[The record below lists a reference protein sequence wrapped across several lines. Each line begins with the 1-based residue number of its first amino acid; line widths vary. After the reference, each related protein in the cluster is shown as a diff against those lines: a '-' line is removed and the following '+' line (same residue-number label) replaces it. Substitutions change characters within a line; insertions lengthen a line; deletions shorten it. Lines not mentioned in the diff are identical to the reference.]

1 MTESP
6 IQTMACMN
14 LFSKKIA
21 IINIGLEY
29 MVEPLRR
36 KGVPF
41 IHIDWHP
48 PASGNK
54 ELLNKIM
61 KLTKES

>member
-1 MTESP
+1 MK
-6 IQTMACMN
+6 
-14 LFSKKIA
+14 LFNSSLA
-21 IINIGLEY
+21 VINIGLEH
-29 MVEPLRR
+29 MVEPLRE

-41 IHIDWHP
+41 VQIDWHP

-54 ELLNKIM
+54 ALLDKIM

>member
-1 MTESP
+1 MKDGP
-6 IQTMACMN
+6 GQTINCRN
-14 LFSKKIA
+14 LFNDA
-21 IINIGLEY
+21 ITVVNIGLEC
-29 MVEPLRR
+29 MVEPLRK

-41 IHIDWHP
+41 VQVDWHP

-54 ELLNKIM
+54 ALLDKIM

>member
-1 MTESP
+1 MKESP
-6 IQTMACMN
+6 IKTMACMK
-14 LFSKKIA
+14 LFNSSLA
-21 IINIGLEY
+21 VINIGLEH
-29 MVEPLRR
+29 MVEPLRE

-41 IHIDWHP
+41 VQIDWHP

-54 ELLNKIM
+54 ALLDKIM